1 MLRRR
6 IDLVQPYRPKRGAY
20 TVRACVTTNIDRPFC
35 HRALLV
41 ACRTGIRLCCTTR
54 SSPFFPARWT
64 GRTCVQSRVNRGLTW
79 LPTKLGTM
87 KEMTTGTGVF
97 WISVKT
103 IWTIFQAD
111 DIHFFLNIHSS
122 FNSYLL

>member
-1 MLRRR
+1 M
-6 IDLVQPYRPKRGAY
+6 
-20 TVRACVTTNIDRPFC
+20 
-35 HRALLV
+35 
-41 ACRTGIRLCCTTR
+41 
-54 SSPFFPARWT
+54 
-64 GRTCVQSRVNRGLTW
+64 QSRVNRGLTW

-111 DIHFFLNIHSS
+111 DIHFFFKYSFIIQFILIIIFYDIH
-122 FNSYLL
+122 F